1 MIENTIYFKCRPSQI
16 MNLQTF
22 LLSFLSI
29 PIVIL
34 MHIMLEQQ
42 QLSSALPE
50 KFAVHLD
57 RLPIYLLIYV
67 IINLFWQILRVWC
80 ISYEI
85 DPEKL
90 RYSSGVLLRKHEFV
104 ENYRIKDFL
113 IEKPLIYQ
121 IFGLGN
127 LTIYTSDKTTPIL
140 HLYAIWKPEEK
151 YQILRGLVISAEKK
165 NMFIKLINNHLDN

>member
-1 MIENTIYFKCRPSQI
+1 MIENTTYFKCRPSQL

-22 LLSFLSI
+22 LLTILAI

-34 MHIMLEQQ
+34 LKIMLEEQ
-42 QLSSALPE
+42 QLSSILPE
-50 KFAVHLD
+50 KLAVHVD
-57 RLPIYLLIYV
+57 RLPIYLSVYV
-67 IINLFWQILRVWC
+67 LINLFWQILKVWC
-80 ISYEI
+80 IRYEI

-90 RYSSGVLLRKHEFV
+90 KYSSGIILRKHEFV

-113 IEKPLIYQ
+113 IEKPLIYR

-140 HLYAIWKPEEK
+140 HLYAIRKPEEK
-151 YQILRGLVISAEKK
+151 YQILWGLVELSRKEKHVYE
-165 NMFIKLINNHLDN
+165 ID

>member
-1 MIENTIYFKCRPSQI
+1 MIENTTYFKCRPSQL

-22 LLSFLSI
+22 LLTILSI
-29 PIVIL
+29 PILIL
-34 MHIMLEQQ
+34 LKIMLEEQQ
-42 QLSSALPE
+42 VSSILPE
-50 KFAVHLD
+50 KLAVHVD
-57 RLPIYLLIYV
+57 RLPIYLSVYV
-67 IINLFWQILRVWC
+67 LINLFWQILKVWC

-90 RYSSGVLLRKHEFV
+90 KYSSGIILRKHEFV

-113 IEKPLIYQ
+113 IETPLIYR

-140 HLYAIWKPEEK
+140 HLYAIRKPEEK
-151 YQILRGLVISAEKK
+151 YQILRGLVELSRKEKHVYE
-165 NMFIKLINNHLDN
+165 ID